1 VIIILKE
8 VYKKLKEQS
17 TQKNGWSVYK
27 RLISIA
33 LKDNTTPLVFA
44 IFGMLI
50 TALSDPALS
59 AIMKPILDGGFIS
72 RDQSVINL
80 LPLGLLSIFF
90 LRSIGIFLTIYFMA
104 KVGRSLVFRLREQMF
119 DKLLNLPISFYD
131 KSSSGD
137 LMSRISHNV
146 ELLASVAAR
155 SLIILIRDTLTII
168 GLLAWM
174 FYLSWEL
181 TLFFITAAP
190 FIVFLVSSLNKKF
203 RQLTHDAQNSVGSII
218 HVAQE
223 IIQGSKIVKIYNGY
237 NKEIN
242 RFGETNTKNESSH
255 MKLAFTEG
263 INSAVIM
270 LIVGSSLSGIIL
282 ISTFDFI
289 LQSITVGSFVSF
301 MFAMFMILGPA
312 RGLASINARLQQG
325 IAAGE
330 NVFQLIDEI
339 SENNNGFID
348 RVDSSSDIIFSNV
361 NFRYENSD
369 APVLSNINLTI
380 KKGDFVA
387 IVGMSGCGKSTLVN
401 LIPRLYNPDSGS
413 ILINNIDIKDLKLN
427 TLRES
432 ISYVGQD
439 TILFN
444 DTVSNNIT
452 YGKNNIS
459 DAEVI
464 EALEKSYA
472 IDFVNDM
479 PKGINTMIGEN
490 GVLLSGGQRQRLAIA
505 RAFLKNSNIL
515 IFDEATSSL
524 DSVSEKYIQIALS
537 ELKQGKTTI
546 IIAHRLSTV
555 ENANNIVVMDS
566 GKIIESGSH
575 KNLIS
580 NKSYYYKLYNSQVF
594 K

>member
-1 VIIILKE
+1 LKE
-8 VYKKLKEQS
+8 ES

-59 AIMKPILDGGFIS
+59 AIMKPILDGGFIN
-72 RDQSVINL
+72 RDQSVISM
-80 LPLGLLSIFF
+80 LPLGLFTIFF
-90 LRSIGIFLTIYFMA
+90 LRSVGIFLTIYFMA

-119 DKLLNLPISFYD
+119 DKLLNLPVSFYD

-168 GLLAWM
+168 GLLSWM

-237 NKEIN
+237 SKEIN

-339 SENNNGFID
+339 SENDNGSISH
-348 RVDSSSDIIFSNV
+348 VDSSNDIIFSNV
-361 NFRYENSD
+361 NFQYENSD
-369 APVLSNINLTI
+369 AQVLHNINLTI
-380 KKGDFVA
+380 KTGEFIA

-401 LIPRLYNPDSGS
+401 LIPRLYNPNSGS
-413 ILINNIDIKDLKLN
+413 ILINNINIKDLKLN
-427 TLRES
+427 TLRDS

-444 DTVSNNIT
+444 DTVRNNIA
-452 YGKNNIS
+452 YGKDNIS
-459 DAEVI
+459 DIAII

-479 PKGINTMIGEN
+479 PHGINTMIGEN

-524 DSVSEKYIQIALS
+524 DSVSEKYIQTALN
-537 ELKQGKTTI
+537 ELKLGKTTI

-555 ENANNIVVMDS
+555 ENANNIVVMDK

-575 KNLIS
+575 KNLID

>member
-1 VIIILKE
+1 
-8 VYKKLKEQS
+8 
-17 TQKNGWSVYK
+17 
-27 RLISIA
+27 
-33 LKDNTTPLVFA
+33 
-44 IFGMLI
+44 
-50 TALSDPALS
+50 
-59 AIMKPILDGGFIS
+59 
-72 RDQSVINL
+72 
-80 LPLGLLSIFF
+80 
-90 LRSIGIFLTIYFMA
+90 
-104 KVGRSLVFRLREQMF
+104 
-119 DKLLNLPISFYD
+119 
-131 KSSSGD
+131 
-137 LMSRISHNV
+137 MSRISHNV

-168 GLLAWM
+168 GLLVWM

-237 NKEIN
+237 TKEIN

-339 SENNNGFID
+339 SENDSGSISH
-348 RVDSSSDIIFSNV
+348 VDSSNDIVFNNV
-361 NFRYENSD
+361 NFQYENSD
-369 APVLSNINLTI
+369 VQVLNNINLTI
-380 KKGDFVA
+380 KTGEFVA

-401 LIPRLYNPDSGS
+401 LIPRLYNPNSGS
-413 ILINNIDIKDLKLN
+413 ILINNINIKDLKLN
-427 TLRES
+427 TLRDS

-439 TILFN
+439 TVLFN
-444 DTVSNNIT
+444 DTVR
-452 YGKNNIS
+452 NNIS
-459 DAEVI
+459 YGKENISDI
-464 EALEKSYA
+464 DIIDALEKSYA

-479 PKGINTMIGEN
+479 PNGINTMIGEN

-524 DSVSEKYIQIALS
+524 DSVSEKYIQTALN
-537 ELKQGKTTI
+537 ELKLGKTTI

-555 ENANNIVVMDS
+555 ESANNIIVMDK

-575 KNLIS
+575 KNLIN

>member
-1 VIIILKE
+1 LKE
-8 VYKKLKEQS
+8 ES

-59 AIMKPILDGGFIS
+59 AIMKPILDGGFIN
-72 RDQSVINL
+72 RDQSVISL
-80 LPLGLLSIFF
+80 LPLGLFTIFF
-90 LRSIGIFLTIYFMA
+90 LRSVGIFLTIYFMA

-119 DKLLNLPISFYD
+119 DKLLNLPVSFYD
-131 KSSSGD
+131 KASSGD

-223 IIQGSKIVKIYNGY
+223 VIQGSKIVKIYNGY
-237 NKEIN
+237 SKEIN

-339 SENNNGFID
+339 SENDNGSISH
-348 RVDSSSDIIFSNV
+348 VDSSNDIIFSNV
-361 NFRYENSD
+361 NFQYENSD
-369 APVLSNINLTI
+369 AQVLNNINLTI
-380 KKGDFVA
+380 KTGEFVA

-401 LIPRLYNPDSGS
+401 LIPRLYNPNSGS
-413 ILINNIDIKDLKLN
+413 ILINNINIKDLKLN
-427 TLRES
+427 TLRDS

-444 DTVSNNIT
+444 DTVRNNIA

-459 DAEVI
+459 DI
-464 EALEKSYA
+464 DIIDALEKSYA

-479 PKGINTMIGEN
+479 PNGINTMIGEN

-524 DSVSEKYIQIALS
+524 DSVSEKYIQTALN
-537 ELKQGKTTI
+537 ELKLGKTTI

-555 ENANNIVVMDS
+555 ENANNIVVMDK

-575 KNLIS
+575 KNLIG

>member
-1 VIIILKE
+1 LKE
-8 VYKKLKEQS
+8 ES
-17 TQKNGWSVYK
+17 TEKNGWSVYK

-33 LKDNTTPLVFA
+33 LKDNTTPLAFA

-59 AIMKPILDGGFIS
+59 AIMKPILDGGFIN
-72 RDQSVINL
+72 RDQSVISL
-80 LPLGLLSIFF
+80 LPLGLFTIFF
-90 LRSIGIFLTIYFMA
+90 LRSVGIFLTIYFMA

-119 DKLLNLPISFYD
+119 GKLLNLPVSFYD

-339 SENNNGFID
+339 SENDNGSISH
-348 RVDSSSDIIFSNV
+348 VDSSNDIIFSNV
-361 NFRYENSD
+361 NFQYENSD
-369 APVLSNINLTI
+369 AQVLNNINLTI
-380 KKGDFVA
+380 KTGEFVA

-401 LIPRLYNPDSGS
+401 LIPRLYNPNSGS
-413 ILINNIDIKDLKLN
+413 ISINNINIKDLKLN
-427 TLRES
+427 TLRDS

-444 DTVSNNIT
+444 DTVRNNIA
-452 YGKNNIS
+452 YGKDNVS
-459 DAEVI
+459 DFDII

-479 PKGINTMIGEN
+479 PNSINTMIGEN

-524 DSVSEKYIQIALS
+524 DSVSEKYIQTALN
-537 ELKQGKTTI
+537 ELKLGKTTI

-555 ENANNIVVMDS
+555 ENANNIVVMDK

-575 KNLIS
+575 KNLID